1 VKSLADL
8 TLEHCD
14 KLRELAAQA
23 DSVVEFGMR
32 HGVSTVALL
41 AGQPKQMISYDLH
54 QDPVAELLKSRQGAT
69 AFSFVQGDSLSVDI
83 EPCSTTLRSSA
94 NAAKT
99 QVRGCSW
106 L

>member
-1 VKSLADL
+1 LKADEVSNHNETAKRL
-8 TLEHCD
+8 MFPWNGQ
-14 KLRELAAQA
+14 ELWAALIA
-23 DSVVEFGMR
+23 HS
-32 HGVSTVALL
+32 VSTVALL
-41 AGQPKQMISYDLH
+41 AGQPKQMISYDLR
-54 QDPVAELLKSRQGAT
+54 QDPVAELLKSRQDAT

-99 QVRGCSW
+99 EARGCSW

>member
-1 VKSLADL
+1 
-8 TLEHCD
+8 
-14 KLRELAAQA
+14 
-23 DSVVEFGMR
+23 
-32 HGVSTVALL
+32 
-41 AGQPKQMISYDLH
+41 MISYDLH